1 MTLEYALRRK
11 RRMLRAVPLILLA
24 PALPPRRLPQ
34 QPVFIVGCPRS
45 GNSVLVEVLKL
56 ILGPL
61 HLNLLGLEEVGQGAG
76 DNYGIGFFQREDA
89 KFSIAADVGVRQLG
103 DDAIDLVQLVCW
115 AGEDQGVGAFLDG
128 DDDLR
133 RGIRGSV

>member
-56 ILGPL
+56 IPGIATIGHEGHVFWDTFHTPAAVDWESNALGPKDIRWF
-61 HLNLLGLEEVGQGAG
+61 E
-76 DNYGIGFFQREDA
+76 
-89 KFSIAADVGVRQLG
+89 
-103 DDAIDLVQLVCW
+103 
-115 AGEDQGVGAFLDG
+115 
-128 DDDLR
+128 R
-133 RGIRGSV
+133 RYLAWVIPALTGSGRFMDK